1 MEFSIINKNVVEEKW
16 LFINSCKLIRYY
28 AVKNK
33 EACKKL
39 IIYNVLSMNILQDS
53 KSNH

>member
-1 MEFSIINKNVVEEKW
+1 MEFSIVNKNVVEEKW
-16 LFINSCKLIRYY
+16 LVVNSWKLIRYY
-28 AVKNK
+28 VVKNK

-39 IIYNVLSMNILQDS
+39 ILYAVLIVNILQDS